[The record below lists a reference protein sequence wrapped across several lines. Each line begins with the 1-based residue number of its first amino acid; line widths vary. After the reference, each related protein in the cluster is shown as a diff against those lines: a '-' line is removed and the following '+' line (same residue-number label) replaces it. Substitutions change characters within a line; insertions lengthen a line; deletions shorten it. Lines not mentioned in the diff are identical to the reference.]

1 MAQARYDVAVVG
13 AGIVG
18 AACAFSLSAAGMSVV
33 LIDRGDRRAAA
44 SWGNAGHF
52 AYAEVFP
59 LATPRLWAQLPRM
72 LLSGTSP
79 LRISPGALWT
89 TMPWLARFMFNT
101 RPAQV
106 HRAGAALASLLGP
119 SRDAW
124 RRLAE
129 ASGVSDLIRTGPV
142 LVVGRSR
149 AALESRRA
157 FVNAIRRQGF
167 AVDELD
173 ADAARAIE
181 PTLRS
186 TIAGAFAYR
195 DAQYC
200 VDPGAL
206 TGRLAQASA
215 AAGCS
220 IAQDDIERIVPGSG
234 EIVAFGASERR
245 YLARRCVVAA
255 GIRSRELL
263 KGLRLRVPLAAERGY
278 HLMVPYRA
286 GQPVPSVPIIG
297 ARPEF
302 VITPMSEGL
311 RLAGTVEFASPD
323 SPPAWARATMLT
335 RLAQEL
341 VGPLEVPADAP
352 RWMGNRPT
360 LPDSL
365 PVIGALGRAPSV
377 IAAFGHQHLGLT
389 LAAITA
395 DMVRA
400 IALGQPSP
408 VPLQPFALERF

>member
-1 MAQARYDVAVVG
+1 MAQVRYDVAVVG

-18 AACAFSLSAAGMSVV
+18 AACAFSLSTAGMNVV

-52 AYAEVFP
+52 AYEQVLP
-59 LATPRLWAQLPRM
+59 LATPGLWTQLPRL
-72 LLSGTSP
+72 LLSRTSP
-79 LRISPGALWT
+79 VRIAPGALWT
-89 TMPWLARFMFNT
+89 TMPWLARFLLNT

-106 HRAGAALASLLGP
+106 QRAVAALASLLGP

-124 RRLAE
+124 QRLAE
-129 ASGVSDLIRTGPV
+129 AAHVLDLMRTGPI

-149 AALESRRA
+149 DAMDSRRP
-157 FVNAIRRQGF
+157 FMQAIRRHGM

-173 ADAARAIE
+173 AAAARAIE

-186 TIAGAFAYR
+186 TIAGAFAYP
-195 DAQYC
+195 DAQHC

-206 TGRLAQASA
+206 TQRLAVAVV
-215 AAGCS
+215 AAGGT
-220 IAQDDIERIVPGSG
+220 IAQDDIERIEPEPAG
-234 EIVAFGASERR
+234 VAAIGAGERR
-245 YLARRCVVAA
+245 YVARHCVVAA
-255 GIRSRELL
+255 GIRSRSLL
-263 KGLRLRVPLAAERGY
+263 KGLRISVPLAAERGY
-278 HLMVPYRA
+278 HVMVPYRE
-286 GQPVPSVPIIG
+286 GQPVPRVPIIG

-311 RLAGTVEFASPD
+311 RLAGTVELARPD
-323 SPPAWARATMLT
+323 APPSWGRTAMLKE
-335 RLAQEL
+335 LAEEL
-341 VGPLEVPADAP
+341 IGPLEIPEDAP

-365 PVIGALGRAPSV
+365 PAIGSLRAERSI

-408 VPLQPFALERF
+408 VALQPFALERF

>member
-1 MAQARYDVAVVG
+1 MAQARYDVAIVG

-18 AACAFSLSAAGMSVV
+18 AACAFSLSTAGMSVV
-33 LIDRGDRRAAA
+33 LIDRGDRQAAA

-52 AYAEVFP
+52 AYGEVFP
-59 LATPRLWAQLPRM
+59 LATPGLWTQLPRM
-72 LLSGTSP
+72 LLSRKSP
-79 LRISPGALWT
+79 LRIAPSGLWIT
-89 TMPWLARFMFNT
+89 LPWLARFMFNT

-106 HRAGAALASLLGP
+106 RRAAAALASLLGP
-119 SRDAW
+119 SRDSW
-124 RRLAE
+124 HRLAE
-129 ASGVSDLIRTGPV
+129 ASGVSDLIQTGPV
-142 LVVGRSR
+142 LVVARSR
-149 AALESRRA
+149 AAMDSRRPI
-157 FVNAIRRQGF
+157 VDAIRRYGI

-173 ADAARAIE
+173 TPAARAIE

-186 TIAGAFAYR
+186 TIVGAFAYP

-206 TGRLAQASA
+206 TRRLTEASV
-215 AAGCS
+215 AAGAS
-220 IAQDDIERIVPGSG
+220 VARDDIGRIVPASG
-234 EIVAFGASERR
+234 EIVALGSSERR
-245 YLARRCVVAA
+245 YVARQCVVAA
-255 GIRSRELL
+255 GIRSRALL
-263 KGLRLRVPLAAERGY
+263 KGLQIRVPLAAERGY

-286 GQPVPSVPIIG
+286 GMPHPRVPIIG

-311 RLAGTVEFASPD
+311 RLAGTVELASPD
-323 SPPAWARATMLT
+323 SPPAWARAVMLKE
-335 RLAQEL
+335 LAEEL
-341 VGPLEVPADAP
+341 VGPLEVPEDAP

-365 PVIGALGRAPSV
+365 PAIGRLRSAQSI

-400 IALGQPSP
+400 IALGQPPP